1 MSKKEINIFVSY
13 SHESSKSALDFV
25 DRLKD
30 KLNPSKN
37 FIFNLWI
44 DRQLEIGS
52 DWEESI
58 LEKANNADFGL
69 VLVSRSLLR
78 SSFVIEKELP
88 FFMGESLYKLVP
100 VLLSDVD
107 FTRNDL
113 MGIEPQQ
120 IFRLDHKRLN
130 EPRSFSKCGC
140 KRKEDFSQ
148 QVYEIIYDKSVKML
162 QGA

>member
-1 MSKKEINIFVSY
+1 MNKKEINIFVSY
-13 SHESSKSALDFV
+13 SHESSKSALNFI

-44 DRQLEIGS
+44 DRQLEVGS
-52 DWEESI
+52 NWEDSI
-58 LEKANNADFGL
+58 LEKAKNADFGL

-78 SSFVIEKELP
+78 SSFVIDKELP
-88 FFMGESLYKLVP
+88 LFMGENIHKFVP

-107 FTRNDL
+107 FSRNDL

-120 IFRLDHKRLN
+120 IFRLEHDSLN
-130 EPRSFSKCGC
+130 QPRSFVRC
-140 KRKEDFSQ
+140 KKDRADDFAQ
-148 QVYEIIYDKSVKML
+148 KVYEFIYDKSMRL
-162 QGA
+162 L